1 MAQFPAGS
9 PAHAATGSKSAPVSV
24 DHQSEVAGEDHE
36 GKRLFCPA
44 AANPPGAPG

>member
-9 PAHAATGSKSAPVSV
+9 PAHAATGSKSPPV
-24 DHQSEVAGEDHE
+24 SEVAGEDHE